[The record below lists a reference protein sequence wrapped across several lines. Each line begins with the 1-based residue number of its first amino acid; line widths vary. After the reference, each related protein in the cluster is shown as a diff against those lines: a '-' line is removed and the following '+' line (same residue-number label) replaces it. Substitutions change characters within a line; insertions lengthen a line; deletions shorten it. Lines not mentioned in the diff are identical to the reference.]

1 MGSFRLADLSRIAN
15 SRRAEHATD
24 NRRCQMRRPAPQH
37 SFPGIMPHYYFH
49 IWGRE
54 GLLMEDPIGLELSGL
69 TPARQESLRIIRE
82 VLSAR
87 EWLDGLARG
96 HEILV
101 LDQMGH
107 VVLTVPFGDLSADET
122 PL

>member
-1 MGSFRLADLSRIAN
+1 
-15 SRRAEHATD
+15 
-24 NRRCQMRRPAPQH
+24 
-37 SFPGIMPHYYFH
+37 MPHYYFH
-49 IWGRE
+49 IWSRE

-69 TPARQESLRIIRE
+69 TSARDESLRIIRE

-96 HEILV
+96 HEIRV

-107 VVLTVPFGDLSADET
+107 VVLTVPFSDLSADET